1 MIENNRDVINN
12 ILTSDF
18 GVGIQFDLEKN
29 TENDNMSL
37 NEKQETQ
44 IDNSENDEQIR
55 DKIVDLFDGEILT

>member
-1 MIENNRDVINN
+1 
-12 ILTSDF
+12 
-18 GVGIQFDLEKN
+18 
-29 TENDNMSL
+29 MSL